1 MDYNEALN
9 NLTAADAMDIS
20 PTVLNYE
27 GSLEDALELIANE
40 NRPDVAVGTE
50 STIAGFVHAQDI
62 TGILARGESINIPLR
77 TFIDSCSL
85 SGSKP
90 CIQVRPEESLMNV
103 MKVMDSWG
111 KDNILVVGENEEPL
125 GIISATGA
133 IKCLW
138 KMVSEP
144 LLTKAGPAEAE

>member
-1 MDYNEALN
+1 MDYIEALN

-90 CIQVRPEESLMNV
+90 CI
-103 MKVMDSWG
+103 
-111 KDNILVVGENEEPL
+111 
-125 GIISATGA
+125 
-133 IKCLW
+133 
-138 KMVSEP
+138 
-144 LLTKAGPAEAE
+144 

>member
-1 MDYNEALN
+1 MDYIEALN

-62 TGILARGESINIPLR
+62 TGILARRESINIPLR